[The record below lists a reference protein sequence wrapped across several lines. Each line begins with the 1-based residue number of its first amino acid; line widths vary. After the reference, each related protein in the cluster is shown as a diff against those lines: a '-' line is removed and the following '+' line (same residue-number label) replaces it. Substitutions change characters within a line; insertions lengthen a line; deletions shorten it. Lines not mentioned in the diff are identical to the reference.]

1 MKKHGLL
8 IAFEGLHGCGKSTQ
22 IELLADRLR
31 KDGKIVKT
39 TKEISGTPIADEIR
53 QLMANNIGG
62 ILDDPLSLTILIA
75 ASRASRVKAIILPS
89 LESGDIVLADR
100 YESSMV
106 VEQHYGQGVER
117 ATVDALN
124 KIAIGNTKAD
134 LTFLID
140 LNPKEA
146 FERRKIRSVKFQ
158 PVSFWDS
165 KPESYHQKS
174 RAAYL
179 ELVKTESNWK
189 VLNGM
194 RTVKK
199 IHDEIYMH
207 VTEYTQRMGHE

>member
-1 MKKHGLL
+1 MKKRGLL

-31 KDGKIVKT
+31 KDGKIVKM
-39 TKEISGTPIADEIR
+39 TKEVSGTPIADEIR

-75 ASRASRVKAIILPS
+75 ASRSSRVRDIILPS
-89 LESGDIVLADR
+89 LESGYIVLADR

-106 VEQHYGQGVER
+106 VEQHYGQGLER
-117 ATVDALN
+117 LTVDALN
-124 KIAIGNTKAD
+124 RIAIRNTKAD

-140 LNPKEA
+140 LDPKEA
-146 FERRKIRSVKFQ
+146 LERRKIRSTKFQ
-158 PVSFWDS
+158 TISFWDS
-165 KPESYHQKS
+165 KPENYHQKS
-174 RAAYL
+174 RMAYL
-179 ELVKTESNWK
+179 ELAKTEPNWK
-189 VLNGM
+189 ILNGM

-207 VTEYTQRMGHE
+207 VIEYAQRMGYE